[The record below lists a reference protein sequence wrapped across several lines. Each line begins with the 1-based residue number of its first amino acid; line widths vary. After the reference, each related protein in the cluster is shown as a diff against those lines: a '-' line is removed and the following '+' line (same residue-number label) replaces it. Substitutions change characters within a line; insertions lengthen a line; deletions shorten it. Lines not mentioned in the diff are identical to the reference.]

1 MKKLMTLLTSISIFL
16 LFAFSLNSPVNAA
29 QNGAYEGPST
39 STAILV
45 DKLIGVPHSVKD
57 GGTDYTYVDNL
68 TVNDYRHHP
77 EQYVFFR
84 IRVKNTSQNTLD
96 NVVITDFGPQ
106 YVQMFADPGT
116 VSGNNLT
123 LNVGTLKAQEEKV
136 YIVKGRVV
144 RQDQLPADQGV
155 VCVTNKAQAASGSV
169 TDDDTA
175 QFCIEKSVTTTKGGV
190 PAQVPKAGAADGMLI
205 TVMAGAMAYLGRK
218 FNKLGSIRG

>member
-1 MKKLMTLLTSISIFL
+1 M
-16 LFAFSLNSPVNAA
+16 
-29 QNGAYEGPST
+29 
-39 STAILV
+39 
-45 DKLIGVPHSVKD
+45 
-57 GGTDYTYVDNL
+57 
-68 TVNDYRHHP
+68 
-77 EQYVFFR
+77 
-84 IRVKNTSQNTLD
+84 
-96 NVVITDFGPQ
+96 
-106 YVQMFADPGT
+106 
-116 VSGNNLT
+116 
-123 LNVGTLKAQEEKV
+123 